1 MKPKHFGDSFRGRR
15 KFQREFQRT
24 RKPMSE
30 QDLALEIAKQMT
42 EKPKELPVLSL
53 SRFLFQDIIKDGQL
67 IDKDGKTFQVRL
79 V

>member
-1 MKPKHFGDSFRGRR
+1 MKPKHFGDSFRGRQ
-15 KFQREFQRT
+15 KFQREFQQA

-42 EKPKELPVLSL
+42 EPTKELPILTL
-53 SRFLFQDIIKDGQL
+53 SRFLFEDIVTEGHL
-67 IDKDGKTFQVRL
+67 IVKDGKTFQVRL